1 MLFAAGFSPISLY
14 YLFMVITGGM
24 HAFKRSWWIFKLI
37 HLSVSLSFVGQCL
50 ILQKQNKNSFS
61 ITAIYSFKVNKPSL
75 LISCFHISYSGFICI
90 VFISIKKRKRN
101 LLLLI
106 KKKGFIYINTGNTI
120 ETL

>member
-1 MLFAAGFSPISLY
+1 MLLKGAGG
-14 YLFMVITGGM
+14 YLNWSIY
-24 HAFKRSWWIFKLI
+24 L
-37 HLSVSLSFVGQCL
+37 SLSFVGQCL

-61 ITAIYSFKVNKPSL
+61 ITAIYSFEVNKPSL

-106 KKKGFIYINTGNTI
+106 KKKVSFI
-120 ETL
+120 